1 MKTRRNSREISSP
14 QKEGLLTF
22 DQDWFAL
29 VPQGSHWVLPTVE
42 MFHSTVGARFAGGNS
57 GGSSSAF
64 WFAPTAPTL
73 CAELAYVCELSRKLP
88 TGKEV
93 ERRNFSFFVVFFLF
107 FVLAPV
113 CVRVLSIAILV
124 QGVATVAALC
134 VLIVRPRSPAMS
146 VPVIAEETVKGPLFK
161 ESGGGT
167 LYRTKGPF
175 PNRIYKHVKHER
187 EMETLWSLRREWWQL
202 RGSAWAAPFAY
213 VSDLEGSIVG
223 YVMDKVY
230 GETLCSMAATSTW
243 NFPLSSVI
251 AHVVETMG
259 AAMDVGSYPFTEHGG
274 NVLVDKG
281 PRNVGV
287 TLLDVDGCVRWSP
300 EHSELE
306 MLKQL
311 EVIFLNFERHPFYT
325 KIFDMTSGDPKLRPQ
340 FQEVGQVLAA
350 CGRRG

>member
-1 MKTRRNSREISSP
+1 M
-14 QKEGLLTF
+14 
-22 DQDWFAL
+22 
-29 VPQGSHWVLPTVE
+29 
-42 MFHSTVGARFAGGNS
+42 
-57 GGSSSAF
+57 
-64 WFAPTAPTL
+64 
-73 CAELAYVCELSRKLP
+73 
-88 TGKEV
+88 
-93 ERRNFSFFVVFFLF
+93 
-107 FVLAPV
+107 
-113 CVRVLSIAILV
+113 
-124 QGVATVAALC
+124 
-134 VLIVRPRSPAMS
+134 
-146 VPVIAEETVKGPLFK
+146 
-161 ESGGGT
+161 
-167 LYRTKGPF
+167 
-175 PNRIYKHVKHER
+175 
-187 EMETLWSLRREWWQL
+187 
-202 RGSAWAAPFAY
+202 
-213 VSDLEGSIVG
+213 G

-350 CGRRG
+350 CGPRG

>member
-1 MKTRRNSREISSP
+1 MDSARKRESAGWTDSTWGRYISTLGVRWWKRTRVLFFFTILSMKTRRNSREISSP

-22 DQDWFAL
+22 DQDWFAF
-29 VPQGSHWVLPTVE
+29 VPQGSHWVVPTVE

-93 ERRNFSFFVVFFLF
+93 ERRNFSFLLF
-107 FVLAPV
+107 FFVFCSSPCLCACSV
-113 CVRVLSIAILV
+113 NSNFGSRRSYRSGVVRSDCS
-124 QGVATVAALC
+124 T
-134 VLIVRPRSPAMS
+134 
-146 VPVIAEETVKGPLFK
+146 
-161 ESGGGT
+161 
-167 LYRTKGPF
+167 PF
-175 PNRIYKHVKHER
+175 
-187 EMETLWSLRREWWQL
+187 WSLRREWWQL

-350 CGRRG
+350 CGPRG